1 MSDIARL
8 QRVLLGLVLLL
19 TALDAAWWL
28 LAGFHLDAPAYGRLA
43 ALSLG
48 LVGAGLYYQER
59 RREPQLAA
67 MLLGAAFLIQFSAAA
82 SVLNYMLIPVAGP
95 RIDTLL
101 AAADAALGFDW
112 YAVMLAMAQ
121 RPLLNLV
128 FLNVYNLVLPEIALL
143 LVALAW
149 SGRTEQVYRF
159 CLALAAGALTAI
171 FFWAA
176 FPSFGAMSLHG
187 FAPDIAARLTLTVTT
202 QYGQDLAALLRNGPG
217 FISPADM
224 RGLIGFPS
232 YHGVLALIVTW
243 YGWNL
248 RGLRWPLIV
257 LNAGVLLSTPVQGG
271 HHMVDVLAAFPVAAL
286 ALALAGEWRRVR
298 NRAQMPGLV
307 NRMRNLTIQLRKNG
321 LFRAMPA
328 HAARESRTAD

>member
-19 TALDAAWWL
+19 TALDAAWWR
-28 LAGFHLDAPAYGRLA
+28 LAGFDLDAPAYGRLA

-48 LVGAGLYYQER
+48 LLGAGLYYQER
-59 RREPQLAA
+59 RREPQIAA

-82 SVLNYMLIPVAGP
+82 SVLNYMLIPLAGP
-95 RIDTLL
+95 RIDGLL
-101 AAADAALGFDW
+101 MAADTALGFDW
-112 YAVMLAMAQ
+112 YRVMLAMAD
-121 RPLLNLV
+121 RPRLNLA
-128 FLNVYNLVLPEIALL
+128 FFHVYNLVLPEIALV

-149 SGRTEQVYRF
+149 SGRTVQTYRF
-159 CLALAAGALTAI
+159 CLALAAAALMAI

-187 FAPDIAARLTLTVTT
+187 FAPGIAARLTLTVDT
-202 QYGQDLAALLRNGPG
+202 QYGQELAALLRDGPG
-217 FISPADM
+217 FISPADL

-232 YHGVLALIVTW
+232 YHGALALIVTW
-243 YGWNL
+243 YGWSL
-248 RGLRWPLIV
+248 RGLRWPLIA
-257 LNAGVLLSTPVQGG
+257 LNAAVLVSTPVQGG

-286 ALALAGEWRRVR
+286 ALALAGERQGAR
-298 NRAQMPGLV
+298 NPARMRGLV

-321 LFRAMPA
+321 AFRAMPA
-328 HAARESRTAD
+328 HPARQSRAAD

>member
-28 LAGFHLDAPAYGRLA
+28 LAGFHLDAPAYSRLA

-48 LVGAGLYYQER
+48 LLGAGLYYQER
-59 RREPQLAA
+59 RGEPQIAA
-67 MLLGAAFLIQFSAAA
+67 MLLGTAFLIQFSAAA

-95 RIDTLL
+95 QIDGLL
-101 AAADAALGFDW
+101 VAADAALGFDW
-112 YAVMLAMAQ
+112 YRVMLAMAD
-121 RPLLNLV
+121 RPLLNLA
-128 FLNVYNLVLPEIALL
+128 FFNVYNLVLPEIALV

-149 SGRTEQVYRF
+149 SGRAEQAYRF
-159 CLALAAGALTAI
+159 CLTLAAGALIAI
-171 FFWAA
+171 FFWAS
-176 FPSFGAMSLHG
+176 FPSLGAKSLYS

-202 QYGQDLAALLRNGPG
+202 QYGQELVALLKNGPG

-224 RGLIGFPS
+224 RGLIAFPS

-248 RGLRWPLIV
+248 RGLRWPLV
-257 LNAGVLLSTPVQGG
+257 ALNAVILVSTPVQGG
-271 HHMVDVLAAFPVAAL
+271 HHMVDVLAAFPVTAL
-286 ALALAGEWRRVR
+286 ALVLAGEWNRVR

-328 HAARESRTAD
+328 QQARESRAAD